1 MNKKIIILIL
11 IILIVISY
19 FFFGSLIGTTK
30 LSFDFLSV
38 EQRQMIKK
46 IIFPFRLISQQE
58 KIITDLNK
66 DIAQQE
72 VNISK
77 IPLFEIELD
86 FKESLQ
92 EIKISKLEDVKLSN
106 DLMMSNYVFD
116 NGFFTGIL
124 GKIPG
129 GYLDFHKNNLIVL
142 SSRGVLA
149 YNENIKGK
157 KNFKQ
162 IKNNINDFVGL
173 EQFKKIQ
180 SLSVRD
186 LFVHNNK
193 IFFFIR

>member
-1 MNKKIIILIL
+1 
-11 IILIVISY
+11 
-19 FFFGSLIGTTK
+19 
-30 LSFDFLSV
+30 
-38 EQRQMIKK
+38 MIKK

-116 NGFFTGIL
+116 NGFFTEFL
-124 GKIPG
+124 VKSP

-149 YNENIKGK
+149 YNENIEGEKTLNK
-157 KNFKQ
+157 
-162 IKNNINDFVGL
+162 L
-173 EQFKKIQ
+173 KIT
-180 SLSVRD
+180 SMTL
-186 LFVHNNK
+186 
-193 IFFFIR
+193 